1 MSDFIL
7 LNWPKLLFLA
17 IFIPFILV
25 PLVRVLLF
33 SGKKHQ
39 KSMDTLQ
46 QYLQRERPQLLA
58 RHFSGYI
65 WQEPIDYTRLTKD
78 FYKSYEFHMQKAF
91 QEETITLTHRLY
103 WNAQYYGR
111 EDTDYKWVY
120 YNQYQIEPVYES
132 SAHPLL
138 SGSFYTMNHTFSP
151 IRGAERIADLIGNPE
166 RMAAYRQGKTSDT
179 IRLGLAGQL
188 SYEYISRTEWEAFA
202 ASGVLVQI
210 EQLLSLWKGIAK
222 VSLSYQDHALAFTV
236 SDTVVYNQPY
246 QCLQQDFLIE
256 HAKRFRQSMEQ
267 LAGIYGCMIHFM

>member
-58 RHFSGYI
+58 RHFSGYT
-65 WQEPIDYTRLTKD
+65 WREPIDYTRLAKD
-78 FYKSYEFHMQKAF
+78 FYKSYEFHMQKVF

-103 WNAQYYGR
+103 RNAQYYGR

-132 SAHPLL
+132 SARPLL
-138 SGSFYTMNHTFSP
+138 SGSFYTMNHTYSP
-151 IRGAERIADLIGNPE
+151 MRGAERIADLNVWQHIDREKHPTLSGLVWPDSFPMSIFHEQNG
-166 RMAAYRQGKTSDT
+166 R
-179 IRLGLAGQL
+179 RLLRVT
-188 SYEYISRTEWEAFA
+188 YWCR
-202 ASGVLVQI
+202 
-210 EQLLSLWKGIAK
+210 
-222 VSLSYQDHALAFTV
+222 
-236 SDTVVYNQPY
+236 
-246 QCLQQDFLIE
+246 
-256 HAKRFRQSMEQ
+256 
-267 LAGIYGCMIHFM
+267 